1 MGVTATAS
9 ALEAIARVQAARGPV
24 AFFQSGGCC
33 DGSSP
38 ICIEA
43 GELPIAPSDVLLGAV
58 GDIPFYIDGEQFER
72 WGRPNFV
79 VDLAPGPPEGF
90 SLGLADGHFVVQ
102 TITPR

>member
-38 ICIEA
+38 
-43 GELPIAPSDVLLGAV
+43 
-58 GDIPFYIDGEQFER
+58 
-72 WGRPNFV
+72 
-79 VDLAPGPPEGF
+79 GPAEGF
-90 SLGLADGHFVVQ
+90 SLGLADQHFV
-102 TITPR
+102 TKDSR